1 MMKKALGIVSGLL
14 AAVAGIA
21 TVASAPVAAQ
31 HPAVVDDAQ
40 IELAK
45 FGVTMFS
52 LDHLTEPASECPAVR
67 QDEMGFWMGQ
77 LGMAGTT
84 QGYAVEAFSP
94 DDVEALAIF
103 CGVNP
108 VDFVATPDPA
118 APYAIAL
125 EVYELLEGATFAQV
139 IERSSVPATIAP
151 TPDPA
156 LGGEVASYCSEST
169 TAGREICFAFWHRTG
184 LVLNIYMVGPS
195 AELDTAK
202 AQQLMLSMVDNA
214 VTNLAA
220 YESTFSDSPTTV
232 AAPAT
237 TTPVSTTFP
246 VPASTL
252 PASTVAIPTVPVVA
266 TTVPAPLPT
275 AAPPTIAPVP
285 TAAPLP
291 TTPVSTGPVLPT
303 VPGVTTPT
311 VPGAPTTLPAGF
323 VRVTDDSGLI
333 SVAIPSTWTDVQT
346 AGLVLDDGTT
356 TPQLIASTNV
366 ASYEATFDVPGISI
380 VTAAP
385 IADPQSIVTSNGLT
399 GGCATFTTEP
409 YSDGVF
415 TGFAQIGTSCG
426 SAGGSWKMI
435 VGNTI
440 DGTTGVIISLQTA
453 SPADQLA
460 IDTALQTL
468 VVT

>member
-1 MMKKALGIVSGLL
+1 MNKALGIVSGVL

-21 TVASAPVAAQ
+21 TLASAPVEAQ

-52 LDHLTEPASECPAVR
+52 IDHLAEPATECPAVR

-94 DDVEALAIF
+94 DDVEALAVF

-118 APYAIAL
+118 APYALGL
-125 EVYELLEGATFAQV
+125 EVYNLLEGATFAQV

-232 AAPAT
+232 AAAPTIA
-237 TTPVSTTFP
+237 P
-246 VPASTL
+246 VPTAVPVPPSTL
-252 PASTVAIPTVPVVA
+252 PAPTVPVPTVPVVA
-266 TTVPAPLPT
+266 TTAPAPLPT
-275 AAPPTIAPVP
+275 AAPVSTVAPVP
-285 TAAPLP
+285 TVAPQP
-291 TTPVSTGPVLPT
+291 TAPSSTGPVPPT
-303 VPGVTTPT
+303 VPAVTTPT
-311 VPGAPTTLPAGF
+311 IPGAPTTLPAGF
-323 VRVTDDSGLI
+323 VRVTDDSGSI

-346 AGLVLDDGTT
+346 AGLALDDGTT
-356 TPQLIASTNV
+356 TPQLIASTDV

-415 TGFAQIGTSCG
+415 TGAAQVGTSCG

-440 DGTTGVIISLQTA
+440 DGTTGVVISLQTA

-468 VVT
+468 VIT

>member
-1 MMKKALGIVSGLL
+1 MMKKALGIVSGVL

-52 LDHLTEPASECPAVR
+52 IDHLAEPATECPAVR

-94 DDVEALAIF
+94 DDVEALAVF

-118 APYAIAL
+118 APYALGL
-125 EVYELLEGATFAQV
+125 EIYNLLEGATFAQV

-214 VTNLAA
+214 VTNLAG
-220 YESTFSDSPTTV
+220 YQSTLADSPTTV
-232 AAPAT
+232 AAA
-237 TTPVSTTFP
+237 
-246 VPASTL
+246 
-252 PASTVAIPTVPVVA
+252 
-266 TTVPAPLPT
+266 
-275 AAPPTIAPVP
+275 PTIAPVP
-285 TAAPLP
+285 TAV
-291 TTPVSTGPVLPT
+291 PVPPT
-303 VPGVTTPT
+303 VPAVTTPT
-311 VPGAPTTLPAGF
+311 IPGAPTTLPAGF
-323 VRVTDDSGLI
+323 VRVTDDSGSI

-346 AGLVLDDGTT
+346 AGLALDDGTT
-356 TPQLIASTNV
+356 TPQLIASTDV

-385 IADPQSIVTSNGLT
+385 ITDPQSIVTSNGLT

-415 TGFAQIGTSCG
+415 TGAAQVGTSCG

-440 DGTTGVIISLQTA
+440 DGTTGVVISLQTA

-468 VVT
+468 VIT